1 MQDQLLIHNLRCM
14 LFSGVVSDSLQAHGV
29 KYTRLPCP
37 SLSTGV
43 CSNSCPLSQW
53 CNQTISSS
61 FALLSC
67 PRPFPKSGS
76 FPRNWLF
83 TSGGQSIRALASA
96 SVFPMNIQSW
106 FPLGL
111 TGLSSLQFKGL
122 SKVFCNT
129 TIQNISSSALS
140 LLYVH
145 FLHPYL
151 TTGKTIAL
159 TIRTFVSKAMSLVS
173 AFYCAA

>member
-1 MQDQLLIHNLRCM
+1 M
-14 LFSGVVSDSLQAHGV
+14 FSCSVMSDSFAIQGLLQHA
-29 KYTRLPCP
+29 RLPCP
-37 SLSTGV
+37 LLSSRV
-43 CSNSCPLSQW
+43 CSNSCPLNWW
-53 CNQTISSS
+53 CHPTISSPVTTFSSCLQS
-61 FALLSC
+61 FPA
-67 PRPFPKSGS
+67 PGS
-76 FPRNWLF
+76 FPMSQF
-83 TSGGQSIRALASA
+83 FVSGGQSIRALASA

-151 TTGKTIAL
+151 TTGKTITL
-159 TIRTFVSKAMSLVS
+159 TRWTFVGKVMSLLS
-173 AFYCAA
+173 NCCLGWS

>member
-1 MQDQLLIHNLRCM
+1 M
-14 LFSGVVSDSLQAHGV
+14 SDSLWPHGLQH
-29 KYTRLPCP
+29 TRLPCLLP
-37 SLSTGV
+37 SPGI
-43 CSNSCPLSQW
+43 CSNWCPLNW
-53 CNQTISSS
+53 WYHPTISSS
-61 FALLSC
+61 IVPFFSC
-67 PRPFPKSGS
+67 LQSLPAAGS
-76 FPRNWLF
+76 FTMSQLF
-83 TSGGQSIRALASA
+83 ISGGQSIRALASA

-151 TTGKTIAL
+151 TTGKIVAL
-159 TIRTFVSKAMSLVS
+159 TIWTFVSKVMSLLFNTLSRFVI
-173 AFYCAA
+173 AFLSRRKSF

>member
-1 MQDQLLIHNLRCM
+1 M
-14 LFSGVVSDSLQAHGV
+14 SDSLWSPGLQH
-29 KYTRLPCP
+29 TRILCP
-37 SLSTGV
+37 PLSPGV
-43 CSNSCPLSQW
+43 CSNSFSLSREAIQPFHPLLPPSLFWLQ
-53 CNQTISSS
+53 SS
-61 FALLSC
+61 
-67 PRPFPKSGS
+67 PRSGFFPMSWHFSSGS
-76 FPRNWLF
+76 
-83 TSGGQSIRALASA
+83 QSTGASA

-151 TTGKTIAL
+151 TTGKIVAL
-159 TIRTFVSKAMSLVS
+159 TIWTFVSKVMPLVS
-173 AFYCAA
+173 AFYCAR

>member
-1 MQDQLLIHNLRCM
+1 M
-14 LFSGVVSDSLQAHGV
+14 SDSLWPHGLQH
-29 KYTRLPCP
+29 TRLPCLLP
-37 SLSTGV
+37 SPGI
-43 CSNSCPLSQW
+43 CSNWCPLNW
-53 CNQTISSS
+53 WYHPTISSS
-61 FALLSC
+61 IVPCLQSLPAA
-67 PRPFPKSGS
+67 GS
-76 FPRNWLF
+76 FTMSQLF
-83 TSGGQSIRALASA
+83 ISGGQSIRALASA

-151 TTGKTIAL
+151 TTGKIVAL
-159 TIRTFVSKAMSLVS
+159 TIWTFVSKVMPLVS
-173 AFYCAA
+173 AFYCAR